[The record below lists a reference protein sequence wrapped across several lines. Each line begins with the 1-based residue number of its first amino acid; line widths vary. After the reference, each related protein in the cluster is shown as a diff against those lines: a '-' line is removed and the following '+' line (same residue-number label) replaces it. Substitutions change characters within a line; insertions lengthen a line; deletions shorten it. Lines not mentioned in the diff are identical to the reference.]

1 MTDKQKLLKYLEY
14 KGITKNKFYLKT
26 GFSVGFLDS
35 GHSLGVDKLKIIIDN
50 YHDLNLEWFFND
62 AAKMIKEERQPIA
75 KKKEESEIEETRPRI
90 PYDAAAGSLS
100 VALDGITIENC
111 EQIPVIKAFAKYD
124 FTIIAKG
131 DSMLPEFHSGDEL
144 ACLYIKPV
152 NFVQWGQFHVLDTSQ
167 GVIVKRIFDD
177 DEYILCKS
185 ENNDLYKDFR
195 IHKSEVFNLALVIG
209 LVRRY

>member
-14 KGITKNKFYLKT
+14 KGISKNKFYLKT

-35 GHSLGVDKLKIIIDN
+35 GSSLGVDKLKIIIDN
-50 YHDLNLEWFFND
+50 YRDLNLEWFFND

-75 KKKEESEIEETRPRI
+75 KKKEETEIEETRPRI

-152 NFVQWGQFHVLDTSQ
+152 KFVQWGRFHVLDTSQ

-209 LVRRY
+209 LLRRY